1 MSATEARPE
10 TRRTQSLPLGTIA
23 TILGAIALLLLNT
36 ALIAFYFFWNIADA
50 ATINGV
56 ESGAGYD
63 PSSMLPNAH
72 LMWIAANASLLFLI
86 ATDVCVTVWYFTN
99 RRKPV

>member
-10 TRRTQSLPLGTIA
+10 TQRKQSLPLRTIA

-36 ALIAFYFFWNIADA
+36 ALITFYIFWSIADT
-50 ATINGV
+50 ATINAV

-86 ATDVCVTVWYFTN
+86 ATDVCATFWYFAN
-99 RRKPV
+99 RRKSV